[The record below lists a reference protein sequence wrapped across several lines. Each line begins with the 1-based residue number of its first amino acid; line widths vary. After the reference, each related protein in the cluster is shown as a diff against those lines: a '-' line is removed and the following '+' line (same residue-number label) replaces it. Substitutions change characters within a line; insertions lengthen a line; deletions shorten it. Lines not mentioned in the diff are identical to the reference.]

1 MTAPAPLTAALAFKR
16 AQVLAA
22 VERVEPLPALPGA
35 FLLTTPSLPRVWELN
50 LVLAPAGSG
59 AETAIDLADAA
70 EAEAGLA
77 HRKLRFDGAAA
88 VEPLRAAAQVRGW
101 ALDRELVMVHEPGAT
116 APARRGRVEE
126 LDPDALAAAEDQFLA
141 AEPYGADPEL
151 RRQLVAQHAR
161 WARGVRAAVGLGIME
176 GGLAVA
182 WCRCYD
188 DGALFELDDVGVL
201 PGRRGAGLGRELI
214 MGVVAAAPPG
224 RTPFLLADAN
234 DWPRHLYDRLGFVAV
249 GERIGAT
256 RGAG

>member
-16 AQVLAA
+16 AQVLAT

-101 ALDRELVMVHEPGAT
+101 ALDRELVMV
-116 APARRGRVEE
+116 
-126 LDPDALAAAEDQFLA
+126 
-141 AEPYGADPEL
+141 
-151 RRQLVAQHAR
+151 
-161 WARGVRAAVGLGIME
+161 
-176 GGLAVA
+176 
-182 WCRCYD
+182 
-188 DGALFELDDVGVL
+188 
-201 PGRRGAGLGRELI
+201 
-214 MGVVAAAPPG
+214 VVAAAPPG